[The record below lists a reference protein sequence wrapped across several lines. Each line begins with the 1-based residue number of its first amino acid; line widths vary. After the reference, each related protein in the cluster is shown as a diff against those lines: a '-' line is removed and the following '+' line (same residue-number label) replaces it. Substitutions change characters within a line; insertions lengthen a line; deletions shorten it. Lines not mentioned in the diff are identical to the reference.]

1 MEDVV
6 PVGTIVE
13 RPRANGS
20 VAYLAQILLKKDGKI
35 VHRESRTFDRK
46 PMATAWIKKRESEL
60 KKDPSLIGV
69 TARPSSKLSDA
80 IDKYVAESLKE
91 IGRTKAQTLK
101 AIKRFSIANK
111 ECASIRSQD
120 IVKFGQQLAEERTPQ
135 TVGNWM
141 SHLAAIFTLA
151 RPAWGFPLDPDAMK
165 DAQIV
170 MKRLGVISKSNQRDR
185 RPTIEELNKLLE
197 HFTDREIRRRNHMPM
212 CKMILFA
219 LFSTRRQGEI
229 CTMRWEDFE
238 PENKRILIRDMKNP
252 GEKMG
257 NNVWCDLPEQAVA
270 VLQSLPR
277 KKEGVIFPYVP
288 KTVSARFMR
297 TCPLLDIED
306 LDFHDLRHEGI
317 SRLFEMG
324 WNIPHVAMV
333 SGHRSWTSLK
343 RYTHI
348 RQTGDKYANWKWI
361 IDLMPNTSEAD
372 EEAQA

>member
-1 MEDVV
+1 MDQEARER
-6 PVGTIVE
+6 IKE
-13 RPRANGS
+13 RP
-20 VAYLAQILLKKDGKI
+20 V
-35 VHRESRTFDRK
+35 
-46 PMATAWIKKRESEL
+46 
-60 KKDPSLIGV
+60 LIGGV

-101 AIKRFSIANK
+101 AIKRFPIANK
-111 ECASIRSQD
+111 ECGSIRSQD
-120 IVKFGQQLAEERTPQ
+120 IVKFGQLLAEERTPQ

-151 RPAWGFPLDPDAMK
+151 RPAWGFPLDPEAMK

-197 HFTDREIRRRNHMPM
+197 HFTDRELRQRKHMPM

-270 VLQSLPR
+270 VLQSLPPQ
-277 KKEGVIFPYVP
+277 KKEGGVIFPYVP

-348 RQTGDKYANWKWI
+348 RQTGDKYENWKWI
-361 IDLMPNTSEAD
+361 NDLMPRQPISKGETPI
-372 EEAQA
+372 